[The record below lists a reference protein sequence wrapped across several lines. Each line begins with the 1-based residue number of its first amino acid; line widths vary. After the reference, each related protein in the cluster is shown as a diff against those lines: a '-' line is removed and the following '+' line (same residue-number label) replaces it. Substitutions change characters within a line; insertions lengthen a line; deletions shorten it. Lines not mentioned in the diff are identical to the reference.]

1 MLNALKFVLRLQS
14 RSLVMNCNGWLC
26 LPCNVISRILRLF
39 QIRWLWRVS
48 KSGVP
53 ILEMCVGRW
62 DRKSTAH
69 VANSK
74 ICRISSKPTVNSIQP
89 LFPVLAP
96 SHHPALS
103 SPHVHLRQSCR
114 DRRQPPIGGASSPQL
129 VTSHVSLILLLTKDT
144 IAPLTSLTR
153 YLVLHLLLA
162 RQARCKMVGRFGNKA
177 LGWGWAAMT
186 VPQHNLFYLT
196 PANASEHTA
205 GHGGAQRTHSSPS
218 FYTWWNQRRL
228 AKDPTI
234 AFWSCLKKL
243 VKVINLVKPKSP
255 IMKTKQ

>member
-1 MLNALKFVLRLQS
+1 MKCALFDASPYHCELKLLCFLQKLIHFKLRLLAWVCGTIEGKSRLICDLIKKMIFSARIALHPERNDIKKNIDCMKKEIQSIIKFQDAAMLNALKFVLRLQS

-103 SPHVHLRQSCR
+103 SPHVHLF
-114 DRRQPPIGGASSPQL
+114 
-129 VTSHVSLILLLTKDT
+129 T
-144 IAPLTSLTR
+144 
-153 YLVLHLLLA
+153 
-162 RQARCKMVGRFGNKA
+162 
-177 LGWGWAAMT
+177 
-186 VPQHNLFYLT
+186 
-196 PANASEHTA
+196 
-205 GHGGAQRTHSSPS
+205 
-218 FYTWWNQRRL
+218 
-228 AKDPTI
+228 
-234 AFWSCLKKL
+234 
-243 VKVINLVKPKSP
+243 
-255 IMKTKQ
+255 